1 MGAAMTL
8 YQRIMTVL
16 FPYRLLDARI
26 ARFKALAKQY
36 EAQNRAYYGDYLSS
50 ILFD

>member
-1 MGAAMTL
+1 MTF
-8 YQRIMTVL
+8 YQRLLITL

-26 ARFKALAKQY
+26 ARFKTLAKQY